1 VRAAAEG
8 SCAVIGRRQAPG
20 HAGLNRVRFTGRV
33 NGRPLAVGK
42 YTITVVVVRG
52 THRTRVGTVAVE
64 VVPPNRHLTPAQR
77 TASVRA
83 GACAPAAPASSPP
96 AELLAAAAPL
106 AFAGDNSF
114 SGGPAG
120 PLSLPAG
127 GTSPLHGPAFQ
138 PPKLSP
144 ETSGIGAGSLAWLP
158 FTVYGLLALIV
169 AAALVQLTRF
179 FRGTWNP

>member
-1 VRAAAEG
+1 M
-8 SCAVIGRRQAPG
+8 IGRRQTSG
-20 HAGLNRVRFTGRV
+20 HAGLNRVRFAGRV
-33 NGRPLAVGK
+33 KGHPLAVGK

-52 THRTRVGTVAVE
+52 SHRTRVGTVAVE

-83 GACAPAAPASSPP
+83 GSCAAASASSPP

-106 AFAGDNSF
+106 ALAGLDSS
-114 SGGPAG
+114 SGGPTDPA
-120 PLSLPAG
+120 STPAG
-127 GTSPLHGPAFQ
+127 GTSPLHGSAFT

-144 ETSGIGAGSLAWLP
+144 KTGGLGVGSLGWLP
-158 FTVYGLLALIV
+158 FTVYGLLGIVV
-169 AAALVQLTRF
+169 AAATVQLTRF